1 MEAIELVAL
10 GRRLQKIGEEALR
23 VGPGAGMPAGPVLV
37 LRDVFTH
44 PGTSVN
50 DITAR
55 TGLPQG
61 YVSECV
67 AKLRDDF
74 MLETATDPLDR
85 RRTLA
90 RFVPEHAKRVL
101 EAGAVP
107 ADDALGRALAEDD
120 PAAVADVV
128 RVLSDLAGRL
138 GLAAEGP
145 VRRQLRAH
153 KER

>member
-90 RFVPEHAKRVL
+90 A
-101 EAGAVP
+101 
-107 ADDALGRALAEDD
+107 
-120 PAAVADVV
+120 
-128 RVLSDLAGRL
+128 
-138 GLAAEGP
+138 
-145 VRRQLRAH
+145 LRA
-153 KER
+153 RTCQASTRSGRRARRRRTWARPR

>member
-1 MEAIELVAL
+1 
-10 GRRLQKIGEEALR
+10 
-23 VGPGAGMPAGPVLV
+23 MPAGPVLV
-37 LRDVFTH
+37 LRDVFAH

-67 AKLRDDF
+67 AKLRDDGI
-74 MLETATDPLDR
+74 LATAIDPSDR
-85 RRTLA
+85 RRTLVRLA
-90 RFVPEHAKRVL
+90 PQHAKRVL

-120 PAAVADVV
+120 AAAVADVV
-128 RVLSDLAGRL
+128 GALSDLAGRL
-138 GLAAEGP
+138 GLTAEGP
-145 VRRQLRAH
+145 VRRQLRGH
-153 KER
+153 REP

>member
-23 VGPGAGMPAGPVLV
+23 GGPGAGMPAGPALV
-37 LRDVFTH
+37 LRDVFAH

-67 AKLRDDF
+67 AKLRDDL
-74 MLETATDPLDR
+74 MLATATDPSDR
-85 RRTLA
+85 RRTLV
-90 RFVPEHAKRVL
+90 RFAPQHAQRVL

-107 ADDALGRALAEDD
+107 VDDAIGRALDEDD
-120 PAAVADVV
+120 PSAVAEVV
-128 RVLSDLAGRL
+128 RALSDLAGRL
-138 GLAAEGP
+138 GVAAEGP
-145 VRRQLRAH
+145 VRRQLRAQQ
-153 KER
+153 KP